1 MANNKVK
8 FISTIYLKENTTI
21 EDNVDDNKLVP
32 FIYKCQDIYLQQIL
46 GTTFFEHLKDAIV
59 NDSLTTYED
68 NLIRDY
74 IQNMVSEWT
83 LYEALPFISNKI
95 TNKSLSQENYE
106 FGTPSTLDD
115 LKYLRNS
122 IRDMAEFYSKRLN
135 KYLCDNSSLF
145 PVYQNPNSKE
155 NLRKNSK
162 SYFSGIYIP
171 KK

>member
-46 GTTFFEHLKDAIV
+46 GTTFFEHLKYAIV
-59 NDSLTTYED
+59 NDSLTTDED